1 MRRSIDNGLLPA
13 AATQQEIEKR
23 LEINDRSLSH
33 RRHSDVVE
41 GSKSNASPV
50 VPSASKQ
57 SSLLPTTTASVVGG
71 DRALSTPLPL
81 HTGPSPH
88 PGLAWDI
95 SSLISSQTGNTGGT
109 GQDTG
114 LGSLMY
120 SMTTSGSNNHSLST
134 VPLPTSLSSD
144 KQSYHHS
151 MSSDSSRNSSTT
163 QLNLSG

>member
-13 AATQQEIEKR
+13 ATQQDIDKR
-23 LEINDRSLSH
+23 LEINDRTLSH

-57 SSLLPTTTASVVGG
+57 SSNLPTTASVGG
-71 DRALSTPLPL
+71 DRALSTPIPQ
-81 HTGPSPH
+81 HPGPSPH
-88 PGLAWDI
+88 PGFAWDI

-134 VPLPTSLSSD
+134 VPLPTSSSD
-144 KQSYHHS
+144 KQSSYHHS
-151 MSSDSSRNSSTT
+151 MSSDSSRTSSTM